1 MRTQIDCCRDCVEDR
16 YPGCGATCEE
26 YKAQKAELAEGNK
39 IRRARKEADYY
50 IAELVLDES
59 DRIAKR
65 DKKTRGYGH
74 HTYRE

>member
-1 MRTQIDCCRDCVEDR
+1 MRTKIDCCEHCVEER
-16 YPGCGATCEE
+16 HPGCGATCKE
-26 YKAQKAELAEGNK
+26 YKEQKAELTKSNK

-50 IAELVLDES
+50 IAEVVLNES
-59 DRIAKR
+59 DRIAKK